1 MSQPVMI
8 FQKLTLTLDQM
19 RAHAR
24 RIPGRTTEA
33 ASNLKKYEQQ
43 QETTSAMLVTELTA
57 LAVTMED
64 MGKDTDKETE
74 KNNQSVQAY
83 GEAIRSDGRG
93 LASNLDEIQDELD
106 ALGANLRQNINSQS
120 KEMQCFNEIDVQS
133 DQKRIGN
140 LDNYCI
146 ALEVSS
152 NLTGRTGDSLEI
164 GKRSLVAELNTEEVL
179 DQRVDECLA
188 QDHNLLAARF
198 IAEGRPAA
206 AVEELQQAVI
216 MAPKTAEIWFNLALA
231 FVEVNEPEAAAEA
244 YDHAVSLAP
253 SSPQVNQVGGW
264 VLMNQ
269 GHYEGAVDNFQQA
282 LQVSCALLDELNL
295 MEGLAEAEYQVG
307 RPDKAKAAWE
317 RVLEID
323 PYHPTARQ
331 SLEWIR

>member
-74 KNNQSVQAY
+74 KNNQSVQSY

-206 AVEELQQAVI
+206 AVEEL
-216 MAPKTAEIWFNLALA
+216 
-231 FVEVNEPEAAAEA
+231 
-244 YDHAVSLAP
+244 
-253 SSPQVNQVGGW
+253 
-264 VLMNQ
+264 
-269 GHYEGAVDNFQQA
+269 
-282 LQVSCALLDELNL
+282 
-295 MEGLAEAEYQVG
+295 
-307 RPDKAKAAWE
+307 
-317 RVLEID
+317 
-323 PYHPTARQ
+323 
-331 SLEWIR
+331 